1 MKQNTFLLIIMSLLM
16 CCQSITGQTAQQK
29 LRFSVASIKQDQF
42 DTAAK
47 YGEYAKVDGSGN
59 NYAIIKVTSNN
70 PDDDLGGFNFNF
82 GNLKSIVEQHDNAL
96 WVYVQKNAK
105 TVTISRPGYVTLSKM
120 DLGLTV
126 DAGCVYN
133 LQLTFDRI
141 QQNIVYDVNMQM
153 VMFKTEPAIKGAT
166 VMVKSQKKGA
176 TEELLGITDA
186 NGTVSKALAFG
197 KYTYRVMSEGNMYH
211 IKEDMMTLSNSD
223 ETHTE
228 VVKLQPNFAEIT
240 LKALDGAEI
249 YINNEKK
256 GTTSWTGTLI
266 SGDYIVTTKKT
277 YHRDAQQRISV
288 KEGQNETI
296 DVNNPVPITGSLS
309 ISTSPTGATITI
321 DGKDYGQAPRI
332 VKDVLIGPHEISLS
346 LANHKTETRNI
357 TISEGKTESIEAT
370 LGNIA
375 KMTISSR
382 PSGATLYIDGKNVG
396 TTPYTA
402 EIASGDY
409 VVKAV
414 KAKYHDFEKQ
424 MHFDSSQPNISFN
437 MSRQFVQKN
446 SGYAM
451 LTFQAGSSMGIG
463 ATLGGY
469 LSNVNVEATYMMG
482 LSKSEEIYWNYIGEE
497 GHNRPVLTQ
506 YKPMYMG
513 GKLGYGIIIGNRMRI
528 TPQLGVGIVSI
539 SSNESGETSKAY
551 ALSASIGARLDY
563 ALTSFM
569 GLSLAPEYDFKVSES
584 DKYKSLSEV
593 STKIKGWSNGFNCRV
608 GLHFFF

>member
-1 MKQNTFLLIIMSLLM
+1 M
-16 CCQSITGQTAQQK
+16 CFCSVSAQQK
-29 LRFSVASIKQDQF
+29 LRFSVTNIKQDHF

-47 YGEYAKVDGSGN
+47 FGNYAKVDGSGN

-120 DLGLTV
+120 DLGLTI

-133 LQLTFDRI
+133 MQLTFDRV

-176 TEELLGITDA
+176 KEELLGITDI
-186 NGTVSKALAFG
+186 NGIVSKALAFG
-197 KYTYRVMSEGNMYH
+197 KYTYKVMSEGNMYH
-211 IKEDMMTLSNSD
+211 VKEDILTLNNSD

-228 VVKLQPNFAEIT
+228 IVKLQPNFAEIT
-240 LKALDGAEI
+240 LKTLDGADI

-256 GTTSWTGTLI
+256 GTSSWKGTLI
-266 SGDYIVTTKKT
+266 SGDYIVTTKKA
-277 YHRDAQQRISV
+277 YHRDVQQRISV
-288 KEGQNETI
+288 KEGENETI
-296 DVNNPVPITGSLS
+296 DVNSPAPITGSLS
-309 ISTSPTGATITI
+309 ISTSPTGASIII
-321 DGKDYGQAPRI
+321 DGNDYGITPRI
-332 VKDVLIGPHEISLS
+332 IKDVLIGPHEIVMS

-357 TISEGKTESIEAT
+357 SVSEGKTENLEAT

-375 KMTISSR
+375 KMTISSH
-382 PSGATLYIDGKNVG
+382 PSGASLYIDGENVG
-396 TTPYTA
+396 TTPYTV

-409 VVKAV
+409 VVKAI
-414 KAKYHDFEKQ
+414 KSKYHDFEKQ

-446 SGYAM
+446 CGYAM
-451 LTFQAGSSMGIG
+451 LALQTGSCMGVC

-469 LSNVNVEATYMMG
+469 FSNVNIEATFMMG
-482 LSKSEEIYWNYIGEE
+482 LSKSEEIYWNYVGDD
-497 GHNRPVLTQ
+497 GQSRPVLTQ
-506 YKPMYMG
+506 YKPMLID
-513 GKLGYGIIIGNRMRI
+513 GKVGYGIIIGNRIRV
-528 TPQLGVGIVSI
+528 TPQVGINMVSI
-539 SSNESGETSKAY
+539 SSSDKGETSKAY
-551 ALSASIGARLDY
+551 ALSSSIGARLDC
-563 ALTSFM
+563 AVAPFM
-569 GLSLAPEYDFKVSES
+569 CLSIGPEYNFAITKS
-584 DKYKSLSEV
+584 DNYKYLSDV
-593 STKIKGWSNGFNCRV
+593 STKIKGWSKGFNFRC
-608 GLHFFF
+608 GLQFFF